1 MTGRNNF
8 RKAGSIIL
16 LFAKIAFNLR
26 RNLDD
31 SARESVTNL
40 AFPLSLFYHDATG
53 IFCRFP
59 QPSWTPP
66 VINRRHALGLLAA
79 ASLTPSRSFA
89 NVSSQRSEFRDD
101 LAKRFF
107 DVGTVGTFIG
117 YKTDDYLLIAS
128 DKERSGQAMLP
139 ASTFK
144 IPNSL
149 IALETGVVG
158 DPDKDVFKWD
168 GVVRSIEGW
177 NRDHTLRSAIAAS
190 AVPVYQE
197 IARRIGAER
206 MQKYVDLLEY
216 GNRDIGGGI
225 DQFWLTGNLRIDPVQ
240 QVDFVD
246 RLRRGALPVS
256 KRSQELVRDILPVT
270 KSGDAVI
277 RAKSG
282 LLGAEVGKPSLG
294 WLVGWAEKGSAQT
307 VFALNMDCRE
317 PRHIADR
324 MKLAQQCLTDIGAI

>member
-1 MTGRNNF
+1 
-8 RKAGSIIL
+8 
-16 LFAKIAFNLR
+16 
-26 RNLDD
+26 
-31 SARESVTNL
+31 
-40 AFPLSLFYHDATG
+40 LFYHDVISIVAAVLEAT
-53 IFCRFP
+53 
-59 QPSWTPP
+59 SDAA

-79 ASLTPSRSFA
+79 VSLSPSRGLA
-89 NVSSQRSEFRDD
+89 HVAPQRSEIRED
-101 LAKRFF
+101 LARHFT
-107 DVGTVGTFIG
+107 DVGTVGTFVG
-117 YKTDDYLLIAS
+117 YKTDDYLIIAS
-128 DKERSGQAMLP
+128 DKERSGEAMLP

-168 GVVRSIEGW
+168 GVVRSIEAW
-177 NRDHTLRSAIAAS
+177 NRDHTLRTAIAAS

-206 MQKYVDLLEY
+206 MQKYLDLFEY

-225 DQFWLTGNLRIDPVQ
+225 DQFWLTGNLRIDPVE

-246 RLRRGALPVS
+246 RLRRGVLPVS
-256 KRSQELVRDILPVT
+256 KRSQELVRDILPAT
-270 KSGDAVI
+270 KVGDATI

-282 LLGAEVGKPSLG
+282 LLGAELGKPSLG
-294 WLVGWAEKGSAQT
+294 WMVGWAEKGSAST
-307 VFALNMDCRE
+307 VFALNVDVRE

-324 MKLAQQCLTDIGAI
+324 MKLTQQCLTDIGAI

>member
-1 MTGRNNF
+1 M
-8 RKAGSIIL
+8 
-16 LFAKIAFNLR
+16 
-26 RNLDD
+26 
-31 SARESVTNL
+31 SA
-40 AFPLSLFYHDATG
+40 ASLPPSPITTDAAL
-53 IFCRFP
+53 
-59 QPSWTPP
+59 
-66 VINRRHALGLLAA
+66 INRRHVLGLLAA
-79 ASLTPSRSFA
+79 ASILPSRSFA
-89 NVSSQRSEFRDD
+89 NVAPQRSEIRED
-101 LAKRFF
+101 LAKRFT
-107 DVGTVGTFIG
+107 DEGTAGTFIG

-149 IALETGVVG
+149 IALETGVVV

-177 NRDHTLRSAIAAS
+177 NRDHTLRSAIASS

-240 QVDFVD
+240 QIDFVD

-270 KSGDAVI
+270 KVGDAVI